1 MIVWFC
7 TGLVEQINNFQ
18 TLTLRDFPAVNL
30 DPFLSIDDDYF
41 YHTEHPRR
49 PEVSS
54 VRSSPLF
61 CHPLSAYVLV
71 KFGLWLFFNHQVG
84 DVRVRFSFA
93 GLSGDTSPFGQPQ
106 SVSVLEDQLQ

>member
-18 TLTLRDFPAVNL
+18 TLGLKDFPAANL
-30 DPFLSIDDDYF
+30 EPFLSIDDDYF

-49 PEVSS
+49 PEVSGE
-54 VRSSPLF
+54 RSSALIR
-61 CHPLSAYVLV
+61 HPHHIRYPVKPEFLLSSD
-71 KFGLWLFFNHQVG
+71 HQVG

-93 GLSGDTSPFGQPQ
+93 GLSGETAQLGPPQ
-106 SVSVLEDQLQ
+106 TVSVSEDQLQ